1 LVQFIRLWRDLSS
14 ASKGAIG
21 PRFGFAFPAAKQL
34 GIDPQTTGG
43 FTDSI
48 TVVVD
53 QANRVSLEF
62 LIINASFLWHGG
74 HLLSLSYHP

>member
-21 PRFGFAFPAAKQL
+21 PRFGFAFPVAKQL
-34 GIDPQTTGG
+34 GIDSKTTGG

-48 TVVVD
+48 TVVD
-53 QANRVSLEF
+53 QAKGAVR
-62 LIINASFLWHGG
+62 LIAS
-74 HLLSLSYHP
+74 SAS